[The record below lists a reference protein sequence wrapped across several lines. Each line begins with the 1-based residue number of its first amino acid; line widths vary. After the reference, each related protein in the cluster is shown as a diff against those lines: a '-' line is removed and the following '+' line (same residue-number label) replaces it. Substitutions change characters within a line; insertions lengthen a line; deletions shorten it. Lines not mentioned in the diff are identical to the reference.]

1 MTMLD
6 MTDQEYPVTI
16 RDNERFET
24 LVNAWKHSGIWDDFT
39 HVYEGKPD
47 VPTRL
52 KGFTIL
58 TSADPAE
65 PYGALLQVGPSQ
77 AKEDCQ
83 AAFAG
88 RKLLAKVRLI

>member
-1 MTMLD
+1 MDD

-16 RDNERFET
+16 RDNEGFET
-24 LVNAWKHSGIWDDFT
+24 LVTAWKHSGIWDDFAQ
-39 HVYEGKPD
+39 VYEGKRD

-58 TSADPAE
+58 TSVDPTE
-65 PYGALLQVGPSQ
+65 PYGALLQVIPAQ
-77 AKEDCQ
+77 AQKDRQTE
-83 AAFAG
+83 FAG